1 MNVAWDPPFY
11 AEAFF
16 ARSGVVKKY
25 VRRRNIVF
33 AVCIAECRFSVPRQQ
48 EPLLTRLKKKY
59 AVGLE
64 R

>member
-48 EPLLTRLKKKY
+48 EPLL
-59 AVGLE
+59 
-64 R
+64 